1 MPQKKRVILKGFQMS
16 FAAPI
21 GSKSTTDASSL
32 IRVHEHDKAS
42 SNMGIEM
49 GVGGKCAPTERLNFP
64 LIFPGVRGKFFDMDS
79 ILREFIEGNGA
90 KNAKPLVKFTL
101 KTTFFRAE
109 PSRLKSS

>member
-1 MPQKKRVILKGFQMS
+1 MS

-32 IRVHEHDKAS
+32 IRVHEHDKVS

-64 LIFPGVRGKFFDMDS
+64 LIFPGVRGKFFNMIS
-79 ILREFIEGNGA
+79 ILRGFLGGNAA

-109 PSRLKSS
+109 PPGIRSS